1 MNVTD
6 REKAIRDIFEN
17 ELIPILRAKGHDYA
31 GDGDTFGNLRD
42 FGWKGIVVRLGDK
55 YHRLKNFCLSSCHSA
70 PDAESSLLKVKD
82 ENIEDTLKDLINYGF
97 LTLVLKRNQ
106 NGTDG

>member
-1 MNVTD
+1 MNIVE
-6 REKAIRDIFEN
+6 REQAIRDIFEN

-42 FGWKGIVVRLGDK
+42 FGWKGIIVRLGDK
-55 YHRLKNFCLSSCHSA
+55 YHRLKNFCLSGH
-70 PDAESSLLKVKD
+70 LKIKD